1 MGAND
6 PQDMANLDLRGMVG
20 KINAIDIYII
30 YKLWASWF

>member
-20 KINAIDIYII
+20 KIYTGDHKQCYIRNI
-30 YKLWASWF
+30 